1 MHAVRKDLTLGLTLS
16 FFFCLVY
23 FVLIPM
29 GIEVPHSHDP
39 GQLSPAAYPSWI
51 AMAGLCASLLLTA
64 NAAWKYLRLR
74 RLAASATK
82 KTAKPATA
90 AASGDRLHAL
100 CAYGL
105 LFLFYFFID
114 EVGMVLGGFILYA
127 AFALL
132 CGERN
137 WPRLLLVD
145 CTLIA
150 ALYVFF
156 VRIAAVP
163 VPLGILQSLL

>member
-16 FFFCLVY
+16 IFFCLVY
-23 FVLIPM
+23 FALIPM

-74 RLAASATK
+74 RLAASAMK
-82 KTAKPATA
+82 KTATPAT
-90 AASGDRLHAL
+90 ASGDRLHAL
-100 CAYGL
+100 SAYGL
-105 LFLFYFFID
+105 LFLFYFSID

-145 CTLIA
+145 CILIA